1 MLLISKTT
9 KTKNNKTNQTGSREP
24 DLRSR
29 VREQEAR
36 SSWALANWLLR
47 GARAAMEGVRE
58 QARIEGGQHQELLA
72 PGPFKDQGAR
82 EPVTREILIPWSVTL
97 DLRSGSLDPV
107 WFVFLLI

>member
-1 MLLISKTT
+1 
-9 KTKNNKTNQTGSREP
+9 
-24 DLRSR
+24 
-29 VREQEAR
+29 
-36 SSWALANWLLR
+36 
-47 GARAAMEGVRE
+47 MEGVRE

-107 WFVFLLI
+107 WFVFLINLFIFVIFEIKSVGFMAFLRLDFFLKKKTLSLWHS